1 MAPLQQ
7 SMTTHNCTIPSKCP
21 VPSKTV
27 DEESEQQTSSIAG
40 CQKYRDIEGHNGVFM
55 WHTCETRGD
64 DFLGV
69 QAGYMGHCPEILWRN
84 VNKQSLWASCR
95 TLQSCVPTT
104 WESHMSHIHVST
116 TFPYQ
121 QPNQA
126 WFSLFS
132 LSIEHLASQSRLDG
146 RNIGNNR
153 NRVDGA
159 SSHAPL
165 DGWRLKVKVNLERI
179 AKWPQSLKNKYRA
192 LISTVIR
199 ESRSSVG
206 RCKASTTV
214 VELKPIAMGQNSEC
228 CIIVYLP
235 RIVISWWSLLSN
247 NMAKE
252 SRVGGDRFGSCGQ
265 G

>member
-84 VNKQSLWASCR
+84 ANKQSLWASCR

-104 WESHMSHIHVST
+104 WKSHVSYTCFNDFPLPT
-116 TFPYQ
+116 TESGLI
-121 QPNQA
+121 
-126 WFSLFS
+126 FSFLS
-132 LSIEHLASQSRLDG
+132 LDRTSCFAKST
-146 RNIGNNR
+146 
-153 NRVDGA
+153 
-159 SSHAPL
+159 
-165 DGWRLKVKVNLERI
+165 GWK
-179 AKWPQSLKNKYRA
+179 KYR
-192 LISTVIR
+192 
-199 ESRSSVG
+199 
-206 RCKASTTV
+206 K
-214 VELKPIAMGQNSEC
+214 
-228 CIIVYLP
+228 
-235 RIVISWWSLLSN
+235 
-247 NMAKE
+247 
-252 SRVGGDRFGSCGQ
+252 
-265 G
+265 